1 MIPIIC
7 ECGKNLKVKP
17 EYAGK
22 KVRCPACKIVLKVPD
37 QQIDVVEYKKPSL
50 VNQTGTLIQGV
61 GNSITNFIKDTKE
74 ASKKTEL
81 ARVEVSKKTDVQKV
95 TEKVTEILTL
105 NEQII
110 CVAIQKKPV
119 VNFFQIALL
128 LQIKE

>member
-37 QQIDVVEYKKPSL
+37 QQIDVVEDKKPSL

-61 GNSITNFIKDTKE
+61 GNSITN
-74 ASKKTEL
+74 
-81 ARVEVSKKTDVQKV
+81 
-95 TEKVTEILTL
+95 
-105 NEQII
+105 
-110 CVAIQKKPV
+110 
-119 VNFFQIALL
+119 LL
-128 LQIKE
+128 